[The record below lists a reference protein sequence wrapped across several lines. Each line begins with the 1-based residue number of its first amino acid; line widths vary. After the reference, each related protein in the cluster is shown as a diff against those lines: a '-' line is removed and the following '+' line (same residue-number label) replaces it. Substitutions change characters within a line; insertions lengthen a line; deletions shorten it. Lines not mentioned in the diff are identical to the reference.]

1 MCPRHSK
8 TGPARD
14 PTMGSQPLPKLCH
27 LALRSMFDISGP
39 NWIQW
44 TMELR
49 IFSTPKNGDMN
60 FHRIFNG

>member
-39 NWIQW
+39 NLDS
-44 TMELR
+44 MDHGA
-49 IFSTPKNGDMN
+49 KN
-60 FHRIFNG
+60 IFNA